1 MAIIDLVKWDA
12 PDSLYA
18 WKFPSQELATW
29 TQLIVSESQEAVLLS
44 GGQMD
49 GPYGAG
55 RHTLSTE
62 NIPVISGLFGLPFG
76 GKSPFTAEVWF
87 VNKAMPLDVRW
98 GTTDPIQLQD
108 PKYHIM
114 LPVRAF
120 GQFGVQVVNTKKFLI
135 KLVGTM
141 PTFDRER
148 LVSYFRGL
156 ILTRTKDLIA
166 KALIEN
172 QISILE
178 VSAHLNRLSELAET
192 QLSVELEEFGLKLVN
207 FFINSINT
215 PEDDPAVQKL
225 KATLAKKAE
234 MDILG
239 FTYQQERTFDTLET
253 AAGNEGSAGS
263 VMGAGL
269 GMGMG
274 MGIGV
279 PMGNLMGGLAN
290 SPAIQTSPTT
300 QQVPCK
306 KCGTNNDP
314 SSRFCAK
321 CGGPVSGENKNISA
335 QDQISCD
342 KCNFLAPAGA
352 RFCAN
357 CGDVFNCCSKCGAD
371 NPDGT
376 TQCISCKAPMP
387 IKCAKCNVVSTPGAR
402 FCPGCGAG
410 LVKACFSC
418 NTDLPGAHAKFCP
431 TCGKEQP
438 TE

>member
-12 PDSLYA
+12 PDNLYA

-49 GPYGAG
+49 GPYGPG

-62 NIPVISGLFGLPFG
+62 NIPIISGLFGLPFG

-87 VNKAMPLDVRW
+87 VNKAMPLDVKW

-108 PKYHIM
+108 PKYQIM

-120 GQFGVQVVNTKKFLI
+120 GQFGIQVDNSKKFLI

-141 PTFDRER
+141 PVFDREK

-166 KALIEN
+166 KALTEN
-172 QISILE
+172 KISILE
-178 VSAHLNRLSELAET
+178 VSAHLNSLSEIAEK
-192 QLSVELEEFGLKLVN
+192 QLSKELEEFGLKLIN

-253 AAGNEGSAGS
+253 AAGNEGTAGG

-279 PMGNLMGGLAN
+279 PMGNLMGGLAQ
-290 SPAIQTSPTT
+290 SPALQTQSLGA
-300 QQVPCK
+300 QVVCK
-306 KCGTNNDP
+306 KCGANNDAD
-314 SSRFCAK
+314 SRFCSK
-321 CGGPVSGENKNISA
+321 CGGAVIAASEPAIAST
-335 QDQISCD
+335 QITCD
-342 KCNFLAPAGA
+342 KCGHAAPAGA

-357 CGDVFNCCSKCGAD
+357 CGDVFNCCSKCGTD
-371 NPDGT
+371 NPEGT
-376 TQCISCKAPMP
+376 THCVSCKSPMP
-387 IKCAKCNVVSTPGAR
+387 IKCAKCGVVSSPGAR

-410 LVKACFSC
+410 LLKACFSC
-418 NTDLPGAHAKFCP
+418 NTDLPTPHARFCP
-431 TCGKEQP
+431 SCGKEQP
-438 TE
+438 KE